1 MKLLNRIRQEL
12 KNIIFEIKS
21 KNAHIEERVGLS
33 VPFVCQFAL
42 PEHAELS
49 LKKQLNP
56 VDDQHWSNTGAR
68 SQERYADWA
77 FTMCGMASTA
87 MALGY
92 FKNETPLKPV
102 FLAED
107 ALQHGVYIEDEV
119 DISSMRYREFATW
132 IERYGL
138 KATVLSKLSI
148 RAIQYAL
155 TQNDLVIASVNP
167 NIRGY
172 DTAPA
177 GQKGG
182 HLVLVTGYDIKA
194 NTISIN
200 NPSGFTSTD
209 TQISH
214 TLPLSEFKQY
224 FAGRGIVLSP
234 IK

>member
-1 MKLLNRIRQEL
+1 MLNRIRQEL

-21 KNAHIEERVGLS
+21 RGSEIEERVSLN

-56 VDDQHWSNTGAR
+56 VDDQYWANTGAR

-77 FTMCGMASTA
+77 FTMCGMASAA

-92 FKNETPLKPV
+92 FKSETLLQPAL
-102 FLAED
+102 LAED

-119 DISSMRYREFATW
+119 EISSMRYREFATW
-132 IERYGL
+132 IEHYGL
-138 KATVLSKLSI
+138 KAVVLSKLSI

-155 TQNDLVIASVNP
+155 TQKSLVIVSVNP

-172 DTAPA
+172 NTAQ
-177 GQKGG
+177 GEQKGG
-182 HLVLVTGYDIKA
+182 HLVLVVGYDKNT
-194 NTISIN
+194 NTISVN

-214 TLPLSEFKQY
+214 TLPLSEFNQY

-234 IK
+234 TK